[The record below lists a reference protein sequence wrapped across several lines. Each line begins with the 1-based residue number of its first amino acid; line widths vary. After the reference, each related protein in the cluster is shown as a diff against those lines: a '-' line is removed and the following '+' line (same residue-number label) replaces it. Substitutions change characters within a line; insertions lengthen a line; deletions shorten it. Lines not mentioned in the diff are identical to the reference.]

1 MIKREL
7 AIFLVVGASTVL
19 VDFICYRGLIGFQV
33 MEVDMAK
40 ATGFLVGT
48 LFAYFA
54 NRFWTF
60 GHKSHIPGSAWRFS
74 VLYASTLGANV
85 LINALAL
92 KLLADYGA
100 KTREGVGAIESDGVM
115 VDAASI
121 RMALVIKARGVAA
134 NMVV

>member
-7 AIFLVVGASTVL
+7 AIFLIVGVSTVL
-19 VDFICYRGLIGFQV
+19 VDFISYRGLIGFQV

-60 GHKSHIPGSAWRFS
+60 GNKPHVSGSAWRFS
-74 VLYASTLGANV
+74 ALYASTLGANV

-92 KLLADYGA
+92 RLLD
-100 KTREGVGAIESDGVM
+100 D
-115 VDAASI
+115 
-121 RMALVIKARGVAA
+121 VAA
-134 NMVV
+134 VIQLAFMFATGVSACLNFLGMKLFVFKPIPASELR

>member
-7 AIFLVVGASTVL
+7 VIFPIVGASTVL
-19 VDFICYRGLIGFQV
+19 IDFISYRGLIGFHV

-40 ATGFLVGT
+40 ATGFLIGT

-60 GHKSHIPGSAWRFS
+60 GHKTLAPGSAWRFS
-74 VLYASTLGANV
+74 ALYASTLGANV

-92 KLLADYGA
+92 KLLADVA
-100 KTREGVGAIESDGVM
+100 TAFQLAFLLATGVSACLNFLGMKLFVFKPIP
-115 VDAASI
+115 ASEYQ
-121 RMALVIKARGVAA
+121 
-134 NMVV
+134 

>member
-7 AIFLVVGASTVL
+7 AIFLLVGASTIF
-19 VDFICYRGLIGFQV
+19 VDFISYLSLIRFQV

-60 GHKSHIPGSAWRFS
+60 GHRSPIPGSAWRFS
-74 VLYASTLGANV
+74 ALYASTLGANV

-92 KLLADYGA
+92 KMLADVDASIQLAFLLA
-100 KTREGVGAIESDGVM
+100 TGVSACLNFLGMKFFVFRPIPAQE
-115 VDAASI
+115 
-121 RMALVIKARGVAA
+121 LQ
-134 NMVV
+134 

>member
-7 AIFLVVGASTVL
+7 AIFLIVGASTVL
-19 VDFICYRGLIGFQV
+19 VDFICYRGLIEFQV
-33 MEVDMAK
+33 MEVYMGK

-60 GHKSHIPGSAWRFS
+60 GHKPHVPGSAWRFS
-74 VLYASTLGANV
+74 ALYASTLGANV

-92 KLLADYGA
+92 KLLAD
-100 KTREGVGAIESDGVM
+100 
-115 VDAASI
+115 
-121 RMALVIKARGVAA
+121 VAA
-134 NMVV
+134 AIQLAFLLATGVSACINFLGMKLFVFKPIPASELR

>member
-1 MIKREL
+1 MMNREL
-7 AIFLVVGASTVL
+7 AIFLVVGALTVL
-19 VDFICYRGLIGFQV
+19 VDFITYHGLIGFQV

-60 GHKSHIPGSAWRFS
+60 CRKPHVPGSAWRFS
-74 VLYASTLGANV
+74 ALYASTLAANV

-92 KLLADYGA
+92 KLLAD
-100 KTREGVGAIESDGVM
+100 E
-115 VDAASI
+115 AASI
-121 RMALVIKARGVAA
+121 QLAFLLATGVSACLNFLGMKLFVFRPMPA
-134 NMVV
+134 SELQ

>member
-1 MIKREL
+1 LIKREL
-7 AIFLVVGASTVL
+7 VIFLVVGASTVF
-19 VDFICYRGLIGFQV
+19 VDFIIYHGMLGFQV

-60 GHKSHIPGSAWRFS
+60 GHMSHITGSAWRFS
-74 VLYASTLGANV
+74 ALYATTLGANI

-92 KLLADYGA
+92 KLLAGMAAYLQLA
-100 KTREGVGAIESDGVM
+100 FLLATGVSACLNFFGMKFFVFRSLPAP
-115 VDAASI
+115 
-121 RMALVIKARGVAA
+121 KPQ
-134 NMVV
+134 

>member
-7 AIFLVVGASTVL
+7 VIFLIVGASTVL
-19 VDFICYRGLIGFQV
+19 VDFICYRGLIEFQI

-60 GHKSHIPGSAWRFS
+60 GHRPHVPGSAWRFS
-74 VLYASTLGANV
+74 ALYASTLGANV
-85 LINALAL
+85 LINALVL
-92 KLLADYGA
+92 RLLAD
-100 KTREGVGAIESDGVM
+100 
-115 VDAASI
+115 
-121 RMALVIKARGVAA
+121 VAA
-134 NMVV
+134 AIQLAFLLATGGSACLNFLGMKLFVFKPIPALELR

>member
-7 AIFLVVGASTVL
+7 AIFLIVGVSTVL
-19 VDFICYRGLIGFQV
+19 VDFISYRGLIGFQV

-40 ATGFLVGT
+40 AISFLVGT

-54 NRFWTF
+54 NRFGTF
-60 GHKSHIPGSAWRFS
+60 GHNPHVPGSVWRFS

-92 KLLADYGA
+92 KLLADM
-100 KTREGVGAIESDGVM
+100 TIAIQLSFLL
-115 VDAASI
+115 AT
-121 RMALVIKARGVAA
+121 
-134 NMVV
+134 VVSACLNFLGMKLFVFKPIPVPELQ

>member
-7 AIFLVVGASTVL
+7 VIFLIVGASTVL
-19 VDFICYRGLIGFQV
+19 VDFITYRGLIQFQV

-60 GHKSHIPGSAWRFS
+60 GHKLHAPGSAWRFL

-85 LINALAL
+85 LINAFSL
-92 KLLADYGA
+92 KLLADTAAAFQLAFLGA
-100 KTREGVGAIESDGVM
+100 TAVSACLNFLGMKFIVFKPLSSPE
-115 VDAASI
+115 
-121 RMALVIKARGVAA
+121 LQ
-134 NMVV
+134 

>member
-7 AIFLVVGASTVL
+7 AIFLIVGVSTVL
-19 VDFICYRGLIGFQV
+19 VDFILYRGLIGFQV

-40 ATGFLVGT
+40 AAGFLVGT

-60 GHKSHIPGSAWRFS
+60 GHNPHVPGSVWRFS
-74 VLYASTLGANV
+74 ALYASTLGANV

-92 KLLADYGA
+92 KLLADMA
-100 KTREGVGAIESDGVM
+100 IAIQLAFLLATGVSACLNFLGMKLFVFKPIPAPE
-115 VDAASI
+115 
-121 RMALVIKARGVAA
+121 LQ
-134 NMVV
+134 